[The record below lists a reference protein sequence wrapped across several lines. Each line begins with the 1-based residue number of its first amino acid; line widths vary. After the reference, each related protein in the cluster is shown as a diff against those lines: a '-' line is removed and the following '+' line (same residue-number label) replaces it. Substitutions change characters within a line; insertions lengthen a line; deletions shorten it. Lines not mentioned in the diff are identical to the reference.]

1 MSSTKRIS
9 QHDFISL
16 PNFPNTFTFTFNG
29 RTVHANEG
37 DTVASALFSAGEQL
51 ISRSFKYHRRRG
63 LKDNFGQGPETL
75 VTIDHAPNLRADMIM
90 AKKGMAVV
98 SQNHMGSLENDFM
111 SINNTVLRWLP
122 YGFYYKMFHKP
133 KWVWKLVEPMIRKAA
148 GLGSIDTEGHH
159 VDTRYEKRYRFP
171 EVCVIGSGPAGLAAT
186 KGALDEGERVLL
198 IEEQANLGGRSQYTF
213 VNVDGCMDESL
224 NGLTENEAGQK
235 IIASFEKNENLEIMT
250 LTQVF
255 AIYED
260 NLVTAYSGN
269 DLFKIRAEKVI
280 VTTGATDRH
289 LVFENNDK
297 PGIMTGRGVERLIAM
312 NSIRPADQAVVVTT
326 HNGGYHSAKLLH
338 GSGTKVMAV
347 VDGRSIVPSSKEV
360 EEIKSLGIKVIE
372 NQTIHKASGS
382 KNVTKVTIGSI
393 DGKQSGET
401 INCDLVVVA
410 VGYKTQLSLL
420 AMGRHKPAWDKER
433 EVLRISKDT
442 PNMYAVGDINGYASF
457 GHHYNEGFATGQRAA
472 NGEAPIKGSRKA
484 EDNIFALPADIECGG
499 DNHFICTCLDVT
511 RNEAIG
517 SIAEGFD
524 QVETLKRYS
533 SMGMGPCQGKTC
545 HEAVA
550 RLTAKDTGLGIDE
563 AAPTTYR
570 PPYNGVKFGLF
581 AGRAPHLGPIK
592 RTAMHFWHEENGAQF
607 LNAGQWKRPH
617 NYGDP
622 NTEALN
628 VRSGLGLIDVSTLG
642 KIELS
647 GPDILDFIHFMF
659 PGKFAKLAVGR
670 VRYSTMI
677 KEDGIIFEDGTLAH
691 VEDGVYYLSTTTG
704 NQDAI
709 EELFRWWILTDNYD
723 AHIRNL
729 SAVNVAVNI
738 AGEKVRDFMNVLVD
752 IDMSNEAFPY
762 MSCRK
767 AKIEGVDVSLF
778 RIGFTGEH
786 SYEVHYPS
794 EYGEAMWKHIMVKGE
809 KYQLKP
815 FGVEA
820 QRILRLEKGHLL
832 PGVDTDALSN
842 PFEAGVGFT
851 IKDDK
856 ENFVGKSFLK
866 NFKDRGIQD
875 KLVSYK
881 LAKGAQIPDDGVAVL
896 NSGEIAGRV
905 SSSRY
910 APAFGFG
917 VGLAWV
923 TKELSEAGTEIQI
936 RCADGGD
943 VTGEVLDHCLYDSEG
958 IKLKA

>member
-1 MSSTKRIS
+1 MSSTKRITK
-9 QHDFISL
+9 HDFISL
-16 PNFPNTFTFTFNG
+16 PTFTNTFTFTFNG
-29 RTVHANEG
+29 KAIQANEG
-37 DTVASALFSAGEQL
+37 DTVASALFAAGKQL

-75 VTIDHAPNLRADMIM
+75 VTIDNTPNLRADMIL
-90 AKKGMAVV
+90 AKKGVVVV
-98 SQNHMGSLENDFM
+98 SQNHMGSLENDLM
-111 SINNTVLRWLP
+111 AINDTVIRWLP

-148 GLGSIDTEGHH
+148 GIGSIDTAGHH

-171 EVCVIGSGPAGLAAT
+171 DVCVIGAGPAGLAAV
-186 KGALDEGERVLL
+186 KGALSEGKKVLL
-198 IEEQANLGGRSQYTF
+198 IEEQGNLGGRSQHTF
-213 VNVDGCMDESL
+213 VAVDGCSDASL
-224 NGLTENEAGQK
+224 NGLTENEAGKK
-235 IIASFEKNENLEIMT
+235 IISSIEENENLEVMT

-260 NLVTAYSGN
+260 NLVAAYSGN
-269 DLFKIRAEKVI
+269 DLFKIRAGKVI

-312 NSIRPADQAVVVTT
+312 HSIKPAKQAIVVTT
-326 HNGGYHSAKLLH
+326 HNGGYHTAKLLH
-338 GSGTKVMAV
+338 GSGTSVLAV
-347 VDGRSIVPSSKEV
+347 VDGRSSVTSSKEV
-360 EEIKSLGIKVIE
+360 EEIKAMGIRVIE

-382 KNVTKVTIGSI
+382 KYVTGVTIGSI
-393 DGKQSGET
+393 DGKQKGESFK
-401 INCDLVVVA
+401 CDLLVLA

-433 EVLRISKDT
+433 EVLIISKDT
-442 PNMYAVGDINGYASF
+442 PNMYAAGDINGYASF
-457 GHHYNEGFATGQRAA
+457 GHHYNEGFATGQKAA
-472 NGEAPIKGSRKA
+472 KGEPPIEDSRKT
-484 EDNIFALPADIECGG
+484 EDNILALPADIECGG
-499 DNHFICTCLDVT
+499 DNHFICTCMDVT

-550 RLTAKDTGLGIDE
+550 RLTAKDTGLGIDD

-581 AGRAPHLGPIK
+581 AGRAPHLGPVK
-592 RTAMHFWHEENGAQF
+592 RTAMHNWHKENGAKF

-622 NTEALN
+622 HAEALN
-628 VRSGLGLIDVSTLG
+628 VRSGLGIIDVSTLG

-647 GPDILDFIHFMF
+647 GPDVLDFIHFMF
-659 PGKFAKLAVGR
+659 PGKFAKLSVGR

-709 EELFRWWILTDNYD
+709 EFLFQWWILTDNYE

-729 SAVNVAVNI
+729 SRVNSAVNI
-738 AGEKVRDFMNVLVD
+738 AGAKARDLMNDLVD

-762 MSCRK
+762 MSYRK
-767 AKIEGVDVSLF
+767 AKIEGVDVGLF

-786 SYEVHYPS
+786 SYEIHYPS
-794 EYGEAMWKHIMVKGE
+794 EYGESMWKHLITKGE
-809 KYQLKP
+809 QYQLKP

-856 ENFVGKSFLK
+856 ENFIGKSFLK
-866 NFKDRGIQD
+866 NFKDRGFQNRLI
-875 KLVSYK
+875 SYK

-896 NSGEIAGRV
+896 KVGEIVGRV

-910 APAFGFG
+910 SPVFGFG

-923 TKELSEAGTEIQI
+923 TEELSKEGTKIQI

-943 VTGEVLDHCLYDSEG
+943 VMGEVLGHCLYDPEG